1 MKKTKPSVLK
11 NIVVKI
17 DKSLD
22 RYKEENIF
30 AKKVAKANQVL
41 KTAGIPHK

>member
-1 MKKTKPSVLK
+1 MKKTEPNMLH

-30 AKKVAKANQVL
+30 AEKVAKANHVL
-41 KTAGIPHK
+41 KTAGIPFK